1 MVAVQ
6 ACFPIGALLATL
18 IYYLSKDW
26 WTTTLYVILI
36 PSIATLILM
45 MIFIQ
50 ETPMFLIRKG
60 PAKALK
66 VLNKIGKINKSK

>member
-18 IYYLSKDW
+18 TYYLSKDW

-45 MIFIQ
+45 MIFI
-50 ETPMFLIRKG
+50 
-60 PAKALK
+60 
-66 VLNKIGKINKSK
+66 